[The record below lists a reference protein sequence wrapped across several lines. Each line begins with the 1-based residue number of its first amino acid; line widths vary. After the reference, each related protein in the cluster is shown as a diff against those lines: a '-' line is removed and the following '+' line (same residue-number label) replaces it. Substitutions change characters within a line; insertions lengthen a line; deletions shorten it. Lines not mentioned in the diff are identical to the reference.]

1 MKEKP
6 VTLPKG
12 EGSETEEK
20 VTVEASPAFKPF
32 DKWARTSHYGPMVYG
47 DSIYTIADRLRIDKR
62 YTIKQIMVALFE
74 KNRTKFA
81 QDNLNLPQHGTYLD
95 VPTTEEVELNS
106 YDQARATVQD
116 HKRRWKELVKQPRY
130 AAVAEAQRTR
140 YSKRVRA
147 AEAIKAARESSV
159 WIEGGHSEKGL

>member
-1 MKEKP
+1 
-6 VTLPKG
+6 
-12 EGSETEEK
+12 
-20 VTVEASPAFKPF
+20 
-32 DKWARTSHYGPMVYG
+32 MVYG

-81 QDNLNLPQHGTYLD
+81 EDNLNLPQHGTYLD

-106 YDQARATVQD
+106 YDQALSTVQD
-116 HKRRWKELVKQPRY
+116 HDRRWKELVKQPRY

-140 YSKRVRA
+140 YSKRARV
-147 AEAIKAARESSV
+147 AEDVKAARESSV
-159 WIEGGHSEKGL
+159 WIEDGHSEKGL